1 MWILWIYFVLC
12 LTLYFVF
19 FSIYWPGWCSI
30 SFSSE
35 SVRCWTS
42 VKKLILLCINFSICI
57 SRIMQLSAIINLMY
71 ALKICNPLQIWT
83 RDMFLKHFLLLYCI
97 WNWST
102 CILIVCFLL
111 ILLLFV
117 FFSTY
122 CPSVFLRIS
131 KVLNQVRR
139 GYLLYI
145 YLSIFSSP
153 ELKAQVSISDCLSS
167 VVCLSVCPSVCKPF
181 LFSTSSPEPLGQF
194 QPNLAQSI
202 LGWMGFKFVQ
212 INCSVLF

>member
-1 MWILWIYFVLC
+1 MNIHCNPWNFAPWSWNVLYLIWNCIWILWIYFVLC

-30 SFSSE
+30 SFFSE

-131 KVLNQVRR
+131 KVLNQFEEV
-139 GYLLYI
+139 I
-145 YLSIFSSP
+145 CCIF
-153 ELKAQVSISDCLSS
+153 
-167 VVCLSVCPSVCKPF
+167 
-181 LFSTSSPEPLGQF
+181 T
-194 QPNLAQSI
+194 
-202 LGWMGFKFVQ
+202 
-212 INCSVLF
+212 